1 MLLISQNQ
9 KKTFFKINK
18 MEGLFKMGTT
28 ETRFQLFVPLRKSNS
43 EHQVTYELNPDG
55 TLDIEGIASTTSK
68 DLQGDV
74 MLPSAIDSMK
84 QQILT
89 LGKNLHGDHR
99 PFLFDGLMGAV
110 NKVYETDNEKLKIG
124 ATILSKYASDIK
136 EMLDI
141 GVNLGFSVGGAMK
154 EYTINKSNGLNIS
167 DVYLD
172 EVSLTAIPA
181 NLDTLGTVTTQK
193 GVVKSNCLGGIC
205 WGLQKNL
212 QKNLNQK
219 NNDEE
224 INMSE
229 EGNQQNQQNNKNDE
243 LDSKI
248 KATVDELWNE
258 KQQGLVTAIVN
269 EIKPELKNI
278 VQEEINKKEE
288 EPEGGSQPST
298 PAEPV
303 EKNNLN
309 PEETAKIIA
318 KTVKDEMNSFKEQ
331 FFKSA
336 NENRNP
342 QPAVNLNQQE
352 AILNKNQNAKNNK
365 QDDTSMVK
373 TYSTEETSKI
383 LLRKQRSINPIV
395 SAALNN
401 I

>member
-1 MLLISQNQ
+1 
-9 KKTFFKINK
+9 

-288 EPEGGSQPST
+288 EPEGGEGGSQQST

-309 PEETAKIIA
+309 PEETANIIA
-318 KTVKDEMNSFKEQ
+318 KTVQDEMNSFKEQ

-336 NENRNP
+336 NDNRNP
-342 QPAVNLNQQE
+342 QSSVNLNSQE
-352 AILNKNQNAKNNK
+352 DILNKNNQQQENNNNTNS
-365 QDDTSMVK
+365 DEESMVK
-373 TYSTEETSKI
+373 TYSTTETSKI
-383 LLRKQRSINPIV
+383 LLKKQRSINPIV

-401 I
+401 L

>member
-1 MLLISQNQ
+1 MLLISQP
-9 KKTFFKINK
+9 KKTYKRRFKL
-18 MEGLFKMGTT
+18 MATAT
-28 ETRFQLFVPLRKSNS
+28 ETRFQLFVPLVKSNTD
-43 EHQVTYELNPDG
+43 QYNVTYELNPNG

-74 MLPSAIDSMK
+74 MLPSAIDYMK

-89 LGKNLHGDHR
+89 LGKNLHGDHK

-110 NKVYETDNEKLKIG
+110 NKVYETNNDKLKIG
-124 ATILSKYASDIK
+124 ATILSKYASDVK

-205 WGLQKNL
+205 YGLQKNL
-212 QKNLNQK
+212 QKNN
-219 NNDEE
+219 NNDEG
-224 INMSE
+224 INMPDN
-229 EGNQQNQQNNKNDE
+229 GNQQNQNQENNNDE

-288 EPEGGSQPST
+288 EPEGGEGGSQQST

-309 PEETAKIIA
+309 PEETANIIA
-318 KTVKDEMNSFKEQ
+318 KTVQDEMNSFKEQ

-336 NENRNP
+336 NDNRNP
-342 QPAVNLNQQE
+342 QSSVNLNSQE
-352 AILNKNQNAKNNK
+352 EILNKNNQQPENNNTNS
-365 QDDTSMVK
+365 DEESMVK
-373 TYSTEETSKI
+373 TYSTTETSKI
-383 LLRKQRSINPIV
+383 LLKKQRSINPIV

-401 I
+401 L